1 MRSYL
6 VLRVIAKLLLPF
18 ILLFGLYVQFHGEI
32 GPGGGFQAGV
42 IFGAGF
48 ILYCLIW
55 GITTASAVLPRGV
68 LRFGIAFGVL
78 LYAGVGVF
86 NLITGDN
93 YLDYSKMGEDP
104 VHGQHLGILL
114 VELGIG
120 ITVAAVMIAIFYT
133 FAGYRHKR

>member
-18 ILLFGLYVQFHGEI
+18 ILLFGLYVQFHGEV

-55 GITTASAVLPRGV
+55 GVVTASEVLPRGV

-93 YLDYSKMGEDP
+93 YLDYSKMADDP

-133 FAGYRHKR
+133 FAGYRHRR